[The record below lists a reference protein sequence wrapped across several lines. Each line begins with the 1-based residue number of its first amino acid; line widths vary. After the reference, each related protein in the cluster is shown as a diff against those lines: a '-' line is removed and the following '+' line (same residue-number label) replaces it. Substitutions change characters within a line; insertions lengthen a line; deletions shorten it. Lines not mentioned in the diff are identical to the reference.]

1 MSSTATR
8 TRSGGGRHR
17 KVPDRSP
24 RRVVGWSLGVS
35 AVSTVMM
42 TLDITIVLVAL
53 PAIREDLGLTLS
65 GSQWVINAYSLTFAS
80 LMLAAASLSDI
91 VGRRTIFLIGHVI
104 FLAASVGCVLTG
116 TEAGLIAFRAVQ
128 GAGGALVFGTATPLL
143 ADAFE
148 EKDAA
153 KRTRAV
159 AAMMGIGGAASAFGP
174 LIGGAL
180 VETGEWRWIFA
191 INIPIG
197 VLVILATL
205 VFVPDLYRE
214 SRSRAGASPAPQ
226 GTPPDV
232 PVTPQRRAPKVSVF
246 AMLLTVGALALLNYG
261 IIDGEDRGWTSQVI
275 VASLGAGV
283 LLFAALVLWELH
295 KRDGAMIDFRL
306 FRIPSFATVTFNAF
320 ASRMFSFGMLP
331 FLVLWM
337 SGQLGLS
344 ALEIGYVASGLAVP
358 MILFSAVGIRAVAWI
373 PVGWVQA
380 VGMVIV
386 AGGLMLGLRLDTDSD
401 WHTLLP
407 MLIVMGAGTGLMLP
421 HVMSLAVEVV
431 PASRTGMASGLANTA
446 LPLGT
451 ATGVAVYGAYLANKV
466 NGGLDTLPIPEQFR
480 GIAQDAAEAGQ
491 FRLIAQRSEPLAQ
504 QALQFFLDGLHG
516 IFIIAA
522 ILALIGAVASV
533 VFIRKP
539 RERA

>member
-1 MSSTATR
+1 
-8 TRSGGGRHR
+8 
-17 KVPDRSP
+17 
-24 RRVVGWSLGVS
+24 
-35 AVSTVMM
+35 MM

-53 PAIREDLGLTLS
+53 PAIREDLALTLS

-80 LMLAAASLSDI
+80 LLLAAASLSDI
-91 VGRRTIFLIGHVI
+91 VGRRTIFLTGHVI
-104 FLAASVGCVLTG
+104 FLAASIGCIATG
-116 TEAGLIAFRAVQ
+116 YEAGLIAFRAIQ
-128 GAGGALVFGTATPLL
+128 GAGGALVFGTCTPLL

-153 KRTRAV
+153 RRTRAV

-180 VETGEWRWIFA
+180 VETGQWEWIFA

-197 VLVILATL
+197 VLVIAATL
-205 VFVPDLYRE
+205 IFVPDLHR
-214 SRSRAGASPAPQ
+214 RTLRTVPGTASPP
-226 GTPPDV
+226 
-232 PVTPQRRAPKVSVF
+232 RAPKVSVY
-246 AMLLTVGALALLNYG
+246 AMLLTIGALVLLNYG
-261 IIDGEDRGWTSQVI
+261 IIDGENQGWTSRI
-275 VASLGAGV
+275 ILASLGAGL
-283 LLFAALVLWELH
+283 LLFAALALFELS
-295 KRDGAMIDFRL
+295 KKDAAMIDFRL

-344 ALEIGYVASGLAVP
+344 ALEIGYVASALAVP
-358 MILFSAVGIRAVAWI
+358 MIVFSAIGIKAVAWI

-380 VGMVIV
+380 VGMVVV
-386 AGGLMLGLRLDTDSD
+386 AGGLMLGLRLDTSSG
-401 WHTLLP
+401 WSTLIP
-407 MLIVMGAGTGLMLP
+407 MLLVMGTGTGLMLP

-451 ATGVAVYGAYLANKV
+451 AFGVAVYGAYLANKV
-466 NGGLDTLPIPEQFR
+466 GAGLDTLPIPEQFR

-491 FRLIAQRSEPLAQ
+491 FRAIAEQSEPLAQ

-516 IFIIAA
+516 VFVIAA
-522 ILALIGAVASV
+522 VLALVGALASV
-533 VFIRKP
+533 LFIRKP
-539 RERA
+539 RERQG